1 MSSAVQVWDLWYP
14 EAGSQGVSFARGM
27 TAPTAVMLVHAA
39 PPVLRVEVR
48 DGDRVVARGDDL
60 RGDGDMPIARL
71 RVDGDRVT
79 RETVWPTPADYGTPV
94 LLPGGEV
101 GVLRSWWN
109 DGAQQE
115 WRWMVEFYNHR

>member
-1 MSSAVQVWDLWYP
+1 MSSAVHVWDLWYP

-27 TAPTAVMLVHAA
+27 TAPTPVMLVHAA

-48 DGDRVVARGDDL
+48 DGDRLVARGDDL
-60 RGDGDMPIARL
+60 RGEGDMPIIRL
-71 RVDGDRVT
+71 RIDGDTIT
-79 RETVWPTPADYGTPV
+79 RETLWPTEADHGTPV

-109 DGAQQE
+109 DDARRE
-115 WRWMVEFYNHR
+115 WRWTVEFYNHR

>member
-1 MSSAVQVWDLWYP
+1 MSDPVHVWDLWYP

-27 TAPTAVMLVHAA
+27 AAPTPVMLVHAA

-48 DGDRVVARGDDL
+48 DGDRVVAAGDEL
-60 RGDGDMPIARL
+60 RGEGDMPIIRL
-71 RVDGDRVT
+71 RIEGDRVT
-79 RETVWPTPADYGTPV
+79 RETLWPTAGDLGTPV

-109 DGAQQE
+109 DEAKQE
-115 WRWMVEFYNHR
+115 WRWTVEFYNHR